1 MSFSSLTSRALVL
14 ACSGIFFYM
23 PFFAFGAALGD
34 VVINEVAYDL
44 EGADDKHEW
53 VELYNI
59 SAQDIDITGWKF
71 NDGSNHLLNAPPKNG
86 GQGAMI
92 MPSGGYAVLADD
104 AVVFLADHP
113 GFSGVVIDT
122 VMSLNN
128 TSATLTLLDESGAV
142 MDAAIYQK
150 ESGAAGNGMTLGRG
164 DAGTWKEG
172 AGSPGAP
179 NGVAPAPPSDTGDTQ
194 DPAVSSSSA
203 SGVPSQTTVIA
214 DAGSN
219 IAALAGTEVVFD
231 ASRSTGGALM
241 FTWNLGDGIV
251 ASGERVAH
259 FYPFAGTYI
268 VTLTATDGRTAHSD
282 QIEVRIYPTNIFI
295 SEFLSVPRDGE
306 KGLVELYNGS
316 DHIADL
322 SGWGIG
328 TIKTAAEFTFSEN
341 TFLAPRGFL
350 ALQDDV
356 LGFTLPA
363 QGELVLWYPHGQQAR
378 RIAYNAP
385 AEGFSIALDGNDR
398 FVATSSVTP
407 GARNVLTA
415 SAHVAAPSSAATAS
429 AIKKG
434 NALLAISA
442 QEVKNVPA
450 ESFTPP
456 VTTAESINV
465 SEKTTKGQN
474 ENTAPVALASRA
486 FGQSIYVLIAGALGF
501 LLWLSFRRR
510 PVPVMQEEQDEQ

>member
-1 MSFSSLTSRALVL
+1 MLFSSLTSRALVL

-23 PFFAFGAALGD
+23 PFFAFGAVSGD

-53 VELYNI
+53 VELYNA
-59 SAQDIDITGWKF
+59 SAQDRDITGWKF
-71 NDGSNHLLNAPPKNG
+71 NDGSNHILNAPPKNG

-92 MPSGGYAVLADD
+92 VPSGGYAVLADD

-113 GFSGVVIDT
+113 GFFGTVIDT

-128 TSATLTLLDESGAV
+128 TSATLTLLDENGVVIDVAS
-142 MDAAIYQK
+142 YQK

-164 DAGTWKEG
+164 DAGTWREG
-172 AGSPGAP
+172 SESPGAP
-179 NGVAPAPPSDTGDTQ
+179 NGVALAPTNDGGDTQ
-194 DPAVSSSSA
+194 NSAASA
-203 SGVPSQTTVIA
+203 SGVSSQTAVIA

-219 IAALAGTEVVFD
+219 IAALAGTEVIFD

-251 ASGERVAH
+251 ASGEKVAH

-268 VTLTATDGRTAHSD
+268 VTLTATDGHTAHSD
-282 QIEVRIYPTNIFI
+282 QIEVRIYPINIFI
-295 SEFLSVPRDGE
+295 SEFLSVPREGQ
-306 KGLVELYNGS
+306 KGWVELYNGA
-316 DHIADL
+316 DTIADL

-328 TIKTAAEFTFSEN
+328 TSNTGAEFTFSEN

-350 ALQDDV
+350 VLQDDV

-363 QGELVLWYPHGQQAR
+363 QGELMLWYPHGQQAR

-385 AEGFSIALDGNDR
+385 PEGFSIALDGNAR

-415 SAHVAAPSSAATAS
+415 NARAIAPSSAATAS

-434 NALLAISA
+434 NVLLALPA
-442 QEVKNVPA
+442 QKVENVPA

-456 VTTAESINV
+456 VTVAESIDVLEENV
-465 SEKTTKGQN
+465 IETDN
-474 ENTAPVALASRA
+474 NTAPIALASRA
-486 FGQSIYVLIAGALGF
+486 FGQSIYVLIAGALGL
-501 LLWLSFRRR
+501 LLWFSFRRR
-510 PVPVMQEEQDEQ
+510 PAPVMQEERDTE